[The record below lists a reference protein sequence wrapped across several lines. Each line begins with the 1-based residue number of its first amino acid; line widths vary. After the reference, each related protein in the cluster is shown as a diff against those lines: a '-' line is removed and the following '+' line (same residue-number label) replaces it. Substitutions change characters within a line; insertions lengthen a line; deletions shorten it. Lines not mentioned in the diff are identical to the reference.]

1 MSARRHHKKHS
12 PRKQHPSSRPHSN
25 AIWSGTWLVA
35 GLGIAMMGCSGCS
48 DPGPK
53 RFPIS
58 GTVTLDGQP
67 LDRAT
72 LILTPQGAGRAAAAC
87 IEAGAFEL
95 TSIDG
100 PTQGTFHIRINP
112 IDPMSAD
119 RNEGPNTGLHRA
131 GDGSSPLPLHYQR
144 DGHLQVTITGQSHQH
159 LDLRLSSR
167 DAD

>member
-1 MSARRHHKKHS
+1 MKANRHRRF
-12 PRKQHPSSRPHSN
+12 RPDANS
-25 AIWSGTWLVA
+25 IWSGTWLVA

-72 LILTPQGAGRAAAAC
+72 LILTPQGHGRAAAAC
-87 IEAGAFEL
+87 IDAGKFEL

-112 IDPMSAD
+112 LDPMSAD
-119 RNEGPNTGLHRA
+119 LNEGPNASLQDTRH
-131 GDGSSPLPLHYQR
+131 GSHLLPLRYQR
-144 DGHLQVTITGQSHQH
+144 DGLLQVTIDGQPHQQ

>member
-1 MSARRHHKKHS
+1 MNATRHRS
-12 PRKQHPSSRPHSN
+12 IRPDANS
-25 AIWSGTWLVA
+25 IWSGTWLVT
-35 GLGIAMMGCSGCS
+35 GLGIAMMGCSGCT
-48 DPGPK
+48 DPGPN

-72 LILTPQGAGRAAAAC
+72 LILTPQGRGRAAAAC
-87 IEAGAFEL
+87 IEAGKFEL

-112 IDPMSAD
+112 LDPMSGD
-119 RNEGPNTGLHRA
+119 RNEGPNASLQGTRQ
-131 GDGSSPLPLHYQR
+131 GSQLLPLRYQR
-144 DGHLQVTITGQSHQH
+144 DGLLQVTIAGQPHQH